1 MSASDQ
7 QAIREVIRT
16 WMEATAAGDVD
27 RVLSSSSR
35 AITPTSGAACVSPQ
49 RPEGGQPMRRS
60 APVLSVFRRAGRQLG
75 ARARRQHA
83 ERGETYSVVGR
94 NFTSGEARNFC
105 LGLSPIR
112 SGV

>member
-49 RPEGGQPMRRS
+49 RPRVGSRCVVAVQCCLCSGKSRTAAGCS
-60 APVLSVFRRAGRQLG
+60 RA
-75 ARARRQHA
+75 
-83 ERGETYSVVGR
+83 TP
-94 NFTSGEARNFC
+94 TC
-105 LGLSPIR
+105 
-112 SGV
+112 

>member
-27 RVLSSSSR
+27 RVRSSSSR

-60 APVLSVFRRAGRQLG
+60 GPVLSVFRKEPDGSWVL
-75 ARARRQHA
+75 ARDANML
-83 ERGETYSVVGR
+83 SV
-94 NFTSGEARNFC
+94 EK
-105 LGLSPIR
+105 PIQ
-112 SGV
+112 S